1 MIAPPDLEMN
11 RFKVPLHE
19 QHLVDGT
26 GRFRTLRM
34 VDLDRSGGAYALAW
48 LWAPLGFTQDQ
59 WRQGAP
65 WKLPLIAELQAE
77 ILGPLDLKRD
87 RNGFM
92 RDYAGRIVNRPELLE
107 VSIRGK
113 RLAVYNSMTV
123 LRVAIETDGDMHWLT
138 QQLRNDV
145 ELAQA
150 AQAAVAPGG
159 RVANQRNKKTPPAFL
174 GMLQP
179 YLEEI
184 KERVDVYSCTWNH
197 HNARLLLVPKMHL
210 GDQVMRPVYVYVN
223 NYRKMVKQHLD
234 NDATGIEEWGDAL
247 KHLVG
252 AAGVVIRQRQE
263 GPDDNV
269 IIRIPEIV
277 VEP

>member
-19 QHLVDGT
+19 QHLVDST

-34 VDLDRSGGAYALAW
+34 VDLDRSGGAYALRW
-48 LWAPLGFTQDQ
+48 LWAPLGFTQGQ

-159 RVANQRNKKTPPAFL
+159 RVANQRNKKRH
-174 GMLQP
+174 QP
-179 YLEEI
+179 
-184 KERVDVYSCTWNH
+184 S
-197 HNARLLLVPKMHL
+197 
-210 GDQVMRPVYVYVN
+210 
-223 NYRKMVKQHLD
+223 
-234 NDATGIEEWGDAL
+234 
-247 KHLVG
+247 
-252 AAGVVIRQRQE
+252 
-263 GPDDNV
+263 
-269 IIRIPEIV
+269 
-277 VEP
+277 